1 MSFECKVTHKI
12 ANNTPLNAKKHN
24 IILERYPEL
33 NDDEPYIFVSNH
45 TCPEDIETILKI
57 KKVIDSVNS
66 NANDPNVALL
76 SSLKP
81 YLRDGKKA
89 KVDQYIKI
97 MNMTKAMALFS
108 DLGGDLK

>member
-1 MSFECKVTHKI
+1 MDTNMADLMQLLADKMGGDSSKLDSILNMVQSSTS
-12 ANNTPLNAKKHN
+12 NNSSTDNTSTDIP
-24 IILERYPEL
+24 
-33 NDDEPYIFVSNH
+33 
-45 TCPEDIETILKI
+45 DIETILKI

-89 KVDQYIKI
+89 KIDQYIKI

-108 DLGGDLK
+108 DLGGDSK